1 MTAGDVRQLDPDVLV
16 AAIKKLRPLDTCG
29 PVTIVCVGDHAP
41 HLRALVAA
49 LNLPAVVAV
58 DDALAD
64 KGESITLRGWKP
76 PDDMRK
82 ARDILNQTVGRAAQ
96 FEKVRQESGAYWRG
110 FDKYGRARAQRTHR
124 GRKR

>member
-1 MTAGDVRQLDPDVLV
+1 MTAGDVRSLDPDVLV
-16 AAIKKLRPLDTCG
+16 AAIKKLRPLDNCG

-58 DDALAD
+58 DDTLAD
-64 KGESITLRGWKP
+64 QGESITLRGWKP
-76 PDDMRK
+76 PKLDVAPTPY
-82 ARDILNQTVGRAAQ
+82 ARP
-96 FEKVRQESGAYWRG
+96 QERGAYWRG